1 MSEPTFEQLRIP
13 AALILIIVVLFAYL
27 PRGGADDPASA
38 DAVSGPSSSPTAG
51 QPGGAVTATPPGTPI
66 PSATPAPTPAPTATP
81 EPTATLMADTGFEAE
96 VLACRSISGSNCNGE
111 LATVPADVAILTAL
125 VRFSDASAGDAIAV
139 VLDGPTGTI
148 AGGPYTLGGGGD
160 GYYYSTF
167 NLGGL
172 PGGEYQLIATRN
184 GSEVAETTFRRGD

>member
-13 AALILIIVVLFAYL
+13 AALVLIIVVLFLYL
-27 PRGGADDPASA
+27 PRGGADDSASA
-38 DAVSGPSSSPTAG
+38 DVASGPPSSPTAG
-51 QPGGAVTATPPGTPI
+51 QPGGAVTATPAGTPI
-66 PSATPAPTPAPTATP
+66 PSATPASTPARTATP
-81 EPTATLMADTGFEAE
+81 EPTATPVADTGFEAE
-96 VLACRSISGSNCNGE
+96 VLACRSISGSSCNGE
-111 LATVPADVAILTAL
+111 LETVPADVAILTAL

-139 VLDGPTGTI
+139 VLDGPAGTV